1 MNIHASNMLTY
12 TYPIS
17 HFNTSAKTHYFN
29 PYRNSFKTLIP
40 VKSSVLPVNNSV
52 WIKKSKIETVDE
64 VEVKLRVEDE
74 EKEGE
79 KVKLKWIEIGTN
91 ISDEQKHAISKLP
104 FKMTKRCKALMKQ
117 LICFGN
123 NQESDLNQLLTSWVK
138 IMKPQRCDWLA
149 VLKELTNLDHPS
161 LFEVTELALLEE
173 SFEANVRDYTKII
186 DGYAK
191 KGRIL
196 DAETAF
202 HAMKTRGFVCD
213 QVTLTTLINMYSKNG
228 NLQRAE
234 ETFEDMKLLGLPLD
248 KRAYGSMIMAYVRAG
263 IAGRG
268 ENLLIEMES
277 QEIYAGSEVYKA
289 LLRAYSTVGDTKGAQ
304 RVFDSIQFAG
314 IAPDERLCALLMN
327 AYTVSGDC
335 TGVRTVFENM
345 RSAGL
350 KPSDKCIALILSSYE
365 RESKLNM
372 ALDLLIDLEKEGI
385 MVGQEASDILAKWF
399 CKLGVVG
406 EVELVLREYT
416 EQEDKSKTPAF

>member
-1 MNIHASNMLTY
+1 MNLHAYSMLTY

-17 HFNTSAKTHYFN
+17 HFNTSTKTHYLN
-29 PYRNSFKTLIP
+29 PYKSSFKTLLP
-40 VKSSVLPVNNSV
+40 VKSSVLPVSNV
-52 WIKKSKIETVDE
+52 WIRKKKIETVNE
-64 VEVKLRVEDE
+64 EVKLRVEDE

-91 ISDEQKHAISKLP
+91 ISDEQKQAISKLP

-123 NQESDLNQLLTSWVK
+123 NNQASDLNQLLTSWVR

-149 VLKELTNLDHPS
+149 VLKELTNLDHPL
-161 LFEVTELALLEE
+161 LFEVIELALLEE

-196 DAETAF
+196 DAENVF

-263 IAGRG
+263 IAGHG

-277 QEIYAGSEVYKA
+277 QEICAGSEVYKA

-327 AYTVSGDC
+327 AYAVSGDC
-335 TGVRTVFENM
+335 TGVRTVLENM

-365 RESKLNM
+365 KENKLNM

-399 CKLGVVG
+399 RKLGVVG
-406 EVELVLREYT
+406 EVELVLRECT
-416 EQEDKSKTPAF
+416 EQEDKAKMPAF